1 MALYDWTKFNPGV
14 KLVSTKKKFF
24 NQFYYSLK
32 YHVPKCRII
41 CYWSE
46 TDADTLRERV
56 AWANDSNNYFSPKN
70 SKYSVWYNST
80 QNANYDQLIDF
91 AKLHGDKNRG
101 VKFRLEG
108 SFFTIYAKTESEL
121 YEIANNQLQEWGNDI
136 LQVTRLQ
143 DDTALEVLDEGNI
156 LVKKSNGYEWKVL
169 IKEGFYNYHDKNSVA
184 NYLIS
189 LGDQIK
195 ISNNLL
201 YRLQTASKYQRGG
214 YFYTNDP
221 RIADIIKLISPGLI
235 GTIHKLVITQHQ

>member
-1 MALYDWTKFNPGV
+1 MSMALYDWTKFNPGV

-46 TDADTLRERV
+46 TDADTLLERV
-56 AWANDSNNYFSPKN
+56 AWANDSNKYFYRS
-70 SKYSVWYNST
+70 YT
-80 QNANYDQLIDF
+80 THNANYAQLIDF
-91 AKLHGDKNRG
+91 AKLHVDKNLG
-101 VKFRLEG
+101 FKFRLEG
-108 SFFTIYAKTESEL
+108 SFFTIYAKTEFEL
-121 YEIANNQLQEWGNDI
+121 YEVANNQLQEWGNDI
-136 LQVTRLQ
+136 LQVSRLE
-143 DDTALEVLDEGNI
+143 DDTELVILDEGHI

-195 ISNNLL
+195 ISENLL
-201 YRLQTASKYQRGG
+201 YRLRTASKYQRGG

-221 RIADIIKLISPGLI
+221 RIADMIKLIVPSLI
-235 GTIHKLVITQHQ
+235 GTIHKLVITQHQQS